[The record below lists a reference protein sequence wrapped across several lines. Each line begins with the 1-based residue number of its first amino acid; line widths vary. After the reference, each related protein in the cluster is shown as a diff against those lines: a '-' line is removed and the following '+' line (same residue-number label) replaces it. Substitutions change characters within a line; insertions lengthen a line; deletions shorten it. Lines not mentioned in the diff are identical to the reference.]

1 MKKTSL
7 LLLLLITMNLF
18 GQYKSIK
25 IEKNDYIENEIV
37 QIDFR
42 EFSTLVHF
50 KFRSNSL
57 VGNVIYIG
65 EEFYIKD
72 NKTNKKYKL
81 LNSYNLPLGNNN
93 KYAVLEEG
101 DEIIH
106 YTLEFEKVPD
116 SAENLDII
124 ESLKGGGFNFY
135 VVVINKEIK
144 EENFMDVNNFI
155 KETPIKEMNFYY
167 KDGSVVEYYEENGL
181 KIALLLSFDNNY
193 GTYFRANILVQN
205 LTGKDLNF
213 NPSNISAKIDS
224 KKGKDADVLTYGEY
238 MKKVKSR
245 QNWNAFA
252 VSFSESMAASNAG
265 YSSSNTQTNLNS
277 RTRTNAYAY
286 GYSGNTY
293 ASAYGTS
300 YSYTNANVSSSTQSY
315 NGSAAYAAQQNAS
328 NNISNYQ
335 DKQYKIRQTLSEG
348 YLKLNTI
355 MNETEYLGYVNIQYK
370 KTDRIQISVPIN
382 GKTYTFVS
390 NMK

>member
-1 MKKTSL
+1 
-7 LLLLLITMNLF
+7 MNLF

-57 VGNVIYIG
+57 VGNVIYIN
-65 EEFYIKD
+65 EAFYIKD

-93 KYAVLEEG
+93 KYAVLEEE

-124 ESLKGGGFNFY
+124 ESLKGEAFNFY
-135 VVVINKEIK
+135 GVSINKKIK
-144 EENFMDVNNFI
+144 EDNFMDINTFT

-167 KDGSVVEYYEENGL
+167 KDGGVVEYYEENGL
-181 KIALLLSFDNNY
+181 KIALQLSYVNNY
-193 GTYFRANILVQN
+193 GTYFRANILIQN

-213 NPSNISAKIDS
+213 NPSNISAKIDT
-224 KKGKDADVLTYGEY
+224 KKGKDAEVLTYNKY
-238 MKKVKSR
+238 MKKVKR
-245 QNWNAFA
+245 KQNWNAFA

-265 YSSSNTQTNLNS
+265 YTSSNTQTNLNS
-277 RTRTNAYAY
+277 QTRTNAYAY
-286 GYSGNTY
+286 GYSGNIY

-300 YSYTNANVSSSTQSY
+300 YSNTNANVSSTTQSY

-335 DKQYKIRQTLSEG
+335 NKQYKIRQTLSEG

-355 MNETEYLGYVNIQYK
+355 MNETEYLGYVNIKYK
-370 KTDRIQISVPIN
+370 KTDRIQISIPIN

>member
-72 NKTNKKYKL
+72 NKTNKKYNL
-81 LNSYNLPLGNNN
+81 LNSFNFPLGNNN

-135 VVVINKEIK
+135 GVVINKEIK

-167 KDGSVVEYYEENGL
+167 KDGSVEYYEENGL

-328 NNISNYQ
+328 NNISEIKYH
-335 DKQYKIRQTLSEG
+335 
-348 YLKLNTI
+348 
-355 MNETEYLGYVNIQYK
+355 NE
-370 KTDRIQISVPIN
+370 
-382 GKTYTFVS
+382 
-390 NMK
+390 